1 VCPDKKKGDHVAT
14 AVHDFEGHQTYVER
28 LGHQF
33 LLNATFDEVNAADYD
48 GLYIP
53 GGRAPEYLRLNEKV
67 ILLVKHFLDTNKP
80 LAAICHGPQIL
91 VATGGIQGRK
101 VTAYF
106 AQEPEL
112 RAVGADYQKVGVDE
126 AVVDGNLVTGV
137 AWPANPAVIRAF
149 VELLGV
155 KIVHQ

>member
-1 VCPDKKKGDHVAT
+1 MLRKFYNDVT
-14 AVHDFEGHQTYVER
+14 
-28 LGHQF
+28 
-33 LLNATFDEVNAADYD
+33 LLYTLQGISQAN
-48 GLYIP
+48 L
-53 GGRAPEYLRLNEKV
+53 LH
-67 ILLVKHFLDTNKP
+67 LLVKHFLDTNKP